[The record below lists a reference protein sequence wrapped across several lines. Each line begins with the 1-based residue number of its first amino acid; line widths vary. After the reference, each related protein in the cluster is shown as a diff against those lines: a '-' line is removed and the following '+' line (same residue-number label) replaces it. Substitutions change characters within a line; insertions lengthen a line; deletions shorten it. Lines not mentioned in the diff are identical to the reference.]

1 MVAVVLHGMA
11 EIWRV
16 VSILSNS
23 ETLVTYSHA
32 IVTSIVLFVFIMRI
46 ERAGYHIQYWYMYME
61 GKTST
66 PRHSSP

>member
-1 MVAVVLHGMA
+1 MTAVVLHGTA
-11 EIWRV
+11 EIWRIV
-16 VSILSNS
+16 SNS

-32 IVTSIVLFVFIMRI
+32 IATSIVLFVFIMRI
-46 ERAGYHIQYWYMYME
+46 ERAGYHIQYWYMYMK